1 MLRQILHFFAL
12 VAILACS
19 RTRPPEPMPD
29 WLVRYLKQMDSE
41 LRNVAPANGI
51 DADEARAIAGVYMA
65 EYLEIGC
72 GAPGTAV
79 LKEGTWLVGLRV
91 GYAGTATGETIQVDS
106 KTGGVR
112 AQGGPS
118 FPDFDSFHYNVL
130 TEIRRRGR

>member
-1 MLRQILHFFAL
+1 MLRQILYLFAL
-12 VAILACS
+12 AATLACS

-29 WLVRYLKQMDSE
+29 WLVRYLKQMDSA
-41 LRNVAPANGI
+41 LRNVEPANGI
-51 DADEARAIAGVYMA
+51 DADEARAIASVYMA

-79 LKEGTWLVGLRV
+79 LQDRTWLVGLRV
-91 GYAGTATGETIQVDS
+91 GFAGTATDETIQVDS

-130 TEIRRRGR
+130 TGIRRRGR